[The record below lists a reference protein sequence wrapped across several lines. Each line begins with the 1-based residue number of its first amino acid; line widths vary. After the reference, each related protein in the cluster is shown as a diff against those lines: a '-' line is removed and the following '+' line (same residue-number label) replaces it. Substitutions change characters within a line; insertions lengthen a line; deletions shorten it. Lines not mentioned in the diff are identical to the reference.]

1 MVCLYSVAG
10 RSCAVMRRDSPY
22 NGSMSIQEILRD
34 SYQRTLKALVMGT
47 SPESLARARERA
59 FVKALATAFEGR
71 FEGEEFRVFSAY
83 GRGNRADFGGEQL
96 LFEIE
101 VCRVAAASSAGRK
114 KESFYIVREALWQVE
129 IDLSQDWRRVV
140 FAMNRLRCGAAENK
154 LVIAAAPGAGQESF
168 LKTLEEPGAGCG
180 EAFYLATIP
189 HPRDWEDD
197 EEGLKIWQFAEG
209 EWQAVM

>member
-1 MVCLYSVAG
+1 MNIEG
-10 RSCAVMRRDSPY
+10 
-22 NGSMSIQEILRD
+22 ILRE

-59 FVKALATAFEGR
+59 FVKALARQFEGS

-83 GRGNRADFGGEQL
+83 GRGNRPDFGGEQL

-101 VCRVAAASSAGRK
+101 VCRVAGASTAERK
-114 KESFYIVREALWQVE
+114 SESFYIVTEALWQIE
-129 IDLSQDWRRVV
+129 IELSQDWRRVV
-140 FAMNRLRCGAAENK
+140 FAMNRLRCGAAGNK
-154 LVIAAAPGAGQESF
+154 LVIAAAPGAAQERF
-168 LKTLEEPGAGCG
+168 LKTLEQPGAVPG

-197 EEGLKIWQFAEG
+197 EESLKMWQFVEG